1 MDETLSDQITAKL
14 IGSYLKM
21 VRDAQH
27 EQDIQKLARDLRQVM
42 TRHVWQTVELP
53 SLRQREAGTANNR
66 ITQVVFLVNEQVLV
80 LLLKVVHLRSREW
93 ATLERLLA
101 GTHCTVGLVLN
112 FGSRTPEFWRIQK
125 DAEKE

>member
-1 MDETLSDQITAKL
+1 MDETLSAQITAKL
-14 IGSYLKM
+14 IGSYMKM

-53 SLRQREAGTANNR
+53 PLRQREAGSNNHV
-66 ITQVVFLVNEQVLV
+66 IQVVFLVNDQVLV